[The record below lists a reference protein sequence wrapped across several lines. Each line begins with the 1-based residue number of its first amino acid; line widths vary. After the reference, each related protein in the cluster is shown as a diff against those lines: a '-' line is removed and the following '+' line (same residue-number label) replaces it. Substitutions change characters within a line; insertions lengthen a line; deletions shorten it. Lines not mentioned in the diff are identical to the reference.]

1 MIIRQMLQFFNKIQ
15 FYQYVIFSLS
25 SSPAGCPMYIISNH
39 DIYDPVQLCKF
50 LKENEITRM
59 LFSPSL
65 LETVIETDG
74 LDFTDQSQKNEVSY
88 TEFKKKLLEILFK
101 KKWFYWKIN

>member
-1 MIIRQMLQFFNKIQ
+1 
-15 FYQYVIFSLS
+15 
-25 SSPAGCPMYIISNH
+25 MYIISNH

-74 LDFTDQSQKNEVSY
+74 LDFTDSL
-88 TEFKKKLLEILFK
+88 KKMR
-101 KKWFYWKIN
+101 